1 MTQHAARNRH
11 GRTGALKHPA
21 TTRPID
27 TLRQTA
33 IALLTELRANAF
45 GWVERLRTPLPVI
58 ESAVTIDL
66 ENVISLDD
74 LHGLGSADHAVR
86 LMARALEEE
95 TAADDFVARTG
106 PTTFAVVVRGA
117 DRAAASDLVERVRIR
132 FDSLLHDAGYECDL
146 SLGET
151 PLSGAPEVDE
161 MIDRSPLP
169 KVSVVPAGA
178 VFLN

>member
-1 MTQHAARNRH
+1 M
-11 GRTGALKHPA
+11 KHPA

-27 TLRQTA
+27 NLRQTA
-33 IALLTELRANAF
+33 IALFTELRVNAA
-45 GWVERLRTPLPVI
+45 GWVERLRSPLPIV

-95 TAADDFVARTG
+95 TGADDFVARTG

-117 DRAAASDLVERVRIR
+117 DRAVATSLVERVRAR
-132 FDSLLHDAGYECDL
+132 FDALLYDAGYECDL
-146 SLGET
+146 SLGEAPVST
-151 PLSGAPEVDE
+151 SPEVDE
-161 MIDRSPLP
+161 MIDRSSLP
-169 KVSVVPAGA
+169 TVSVVPTNA